1 MSTFFDDNDE
11 QDKQEQKLLEF
22 YQVYSADVRR
32 RLLSKNVPTINNVYD
47 VLYPN
52 TKEALLSKNAP
63 NNITIDSSSESIRNA
78 LLAKI
83 VEDNINLEKFSENF
97 RNSLLARNNLS
108 QSATDL
114 QQQSENVRKGLLS
127 KNNTSQSEN
136 IDDVADSK
144 RHELL
149 SKNTESLNFQNDIE
163 RNNESF
169 RENNLHKNVE
179 SKSDIET
186 DSEQTRKNLVSKN
199 KPIEGD
205 LLTDS
210 NEFRSDEL
218 ALNTPNTSD
227 LSADSEQTR
236 KDGLAKNTPST
247 SDLLNDSEQ
256 ARDNGLASNVPSTS
270 DLEKDSEQARIN
282 LLASNKQSTSDLLVD
297 SEQSRKDVLASNVP
311 STSDLLKDSE
321 QTRTDVLAS
330 NVLSKSDLE
339 KDSEQTRIDDL
350 SKNKPTTSDLEKDS
364 EQARINIL
372 SKNTPSTSDLLND
385 SDHARKN
392 VLASNVLTTSDLEK
406 DSERTRKNILASNV
420 PTTSDLEKDSEQT
433 RADNAAKN
441 TPSESDLFKDSEQTR
456 TDNTSKN
463 TPNTS
468 DLLTLSED
476 PRTGL
481 LAANTPNPSDLLSL
495 SENPRTGLL
504 SANKPNPSDLLELS
518 VDPRTGLLAANTPNP
533 SDLLTLSQDP
543 RDGLLSANVPNPS
556 DLLELSVDPRT
567 GLLAANVPSPSD
579 LLNDSNP
586 FYQNNLSANVPG
598 KYDIDNFINN
608 GGGVDSAEQELKDLK
623 SKNIPTNNTIDKFVN
638 NVGIKDT
645 AAGELKSLLSEN
657 VPTDNTIDKFVN
669 IAGAKDTAAGELKSL
684 LSKNDYPLGSGH
696 YDGSNQKPGNNIN
709 IFTDNQGSK
718 NSANA
723 MLSTLI
729 SKNDYPLGNGSYD
742 GSNPKPGSS
751 IDGFINNA
759 GGRSSAGDERK
770 RLMAMNPHADLGV
783 TFTGLGTAT
792 FLGISK
798 VLTQGLI
805 IRSFLMIKNRPNRK
819 LTLDNVDKGLREQ
832 NVIHSTARSWRNAYS
847 IDGTGLNEYTQGRDS
862 FGLTEKIYL
871 AGTEYKD
878 MVTQTGAKVSDAI
891 AKQMERN
898 NLVGANG
905 QILQASFGISSLD
918 ARSIEL
924 GGGYFGVNSSS
935 DFTKEGRQGGG
946 FISNTKAGKVS
957 YTQQFSEGN
966 VTFNARLYNLSK
978 NLYNSQ
984 AIPPGGGLTNSTIQD
999 LIKNPSVN
1007 DLITQTTGYFHDF
1020 SNSVGIQSVGVTT
1033 STNFL
1038 GLYYLGYSAEEQ
1050 LRPGQGSV
1058 SPGQKNEWIQSAKGA
1073 MAKTV
1078 AGNPLD
1084 SVEFVQGQRGVRK
1097 IINTIKNNKD
1107 SQINF
1112 SENFNTQKADKFI
1125 IRKAGTGKQNFSRQR
1140 FTIANQNQYGDKAIP
1155 KAKGLMFSLKN
1166 YSSGDSFYFPPYIE
1180 TYNDSHTANWNEINF
1195 LGRPEPIYT
1204 YNNSSRDGSITFFVL
1219 TDYTQNFLIGS
1230 KYNTEQGVVAPISV
1244 KADKHFTSADAI
1256 QNQAR
1261 QEALANESLLA
1272 RDNNKEQ
1279 QNAITTQKEAADT
1292 NAKNVSTSSAV
1303 GPTGTKNGETAVE
1316 DNQLDTLKKESAAI
1330 LKQQNDLLIGGN
1342 SGTNY
1347 SATNSKG
1354 KNVYFQNTSVSS
1366 PLDGGYVES
1375 TPDDTQKRIDTMVKN
1390 LMFQPAYFSG
1400 DKIDF
1405 LKKMDFLAKLTKPA
1419 RAQQGSGF
1427 SFTRPPVAHI
1437 KLGDWWDH
1445 DIVVKSV
1452 SVDYKEAPWTLDT
1465 EGRVQPMWASV
1476 TLSFNFVGPYG
1487 GESGPPVVSTDVG
1500 GIYNPRG

>member
-1 MSTFFDDNDE
+1 
-11 QDKQEQKLLEF
+11 
-22 YQVYSADVRR
+22 
-32 RLLSKNVPTINNVYD
+32 
-47 VLYPN
+47 
-52 TKEALLSKNAP
+52 
-63 NNITIDSSSESIRNA
+63 
-78 LLAKI
+78 
-83 VEDNINLEKFSENF
+83 
-97 RNSLLARNNLS
+97 
-108 QSATDL
+108 
-114 QQQSENVRKGLLS
+114 
-127 KNNTSQSEN
+127 
-136 IDDVADSK
+136 
-144 RHELL
+144 
-149 SKNTESLNFQNDIE
+149 
-163 RNNESF
+163 
-169 RENNLHKNVE
+169 
-179 SKSDIET
+179 
-186 DSEQTRKNLVSKN
+186 LV
-199 KPIEGD
+199 G
-205 LLTDS
+205 
-210 NEFRSDEL
+210 
-218 ALNTPNTSD
+218 
-227 LSADSEQTR
+227 
-236 KDGLAKNTPST
+236 
-247 SDLLNDSEQ
+247 
-256 ARDNGLASNVPSTS
+256 
-270 DLEKDSEQARIN
+270 
-282 LLASNKQSTSDLLVD
+282 
-297 SEQSRKDVLASNVP
+297 
-311 STSDLLKDSE
+311 
-321 QTRTDVLAS
+321 
-330 NVLSKSDLE
+330 
-339 KDSEQTRIDDL
+339 
-350 SKNKPTTSDLEKDS
+350 
-364 EQARINIL
+364 
-372 SKNTPSTSDLLND
+372 
-385 SDHARKN
+385 
-392 VLASNVLTTSDLEK
+392 
-406 DSERTRKNILASNV
+406 
-420 PTTSDLEKDSEQT
+420 
-433 RADNAAKN
+433 
-441 TPSESDLFKDSEQTR
+441 
-456 TDNTSKN
+456 
-463 TPNTS
+463 
-468 DLLTLSED
+468 
-476 PRTGL
+476 
-481 LAANTPNPSDLLSL
+481 
-495 SENPRTGLL
+495 
-504 SANKPNPSDLLELS
+504 
-518 VDPRTGLLAANTPNP
+518 
-533 SDLLTLSQDP
+533 
-543 RDGLLSANVPNPS
+543 
-556 DLLELSVDPRT
+556 
-567 GLLAANVPSPSD
+567 
-579 LLNDSNP
+579 
-586 FYQNNLSANVPG
+586 
-598 KYDIDNFINN
+598 
-608 GGGVDSAEQELKDLK
+608 
-623 SKNIPTNNTIDKFVN
+623 
-638 NVGIKDT
+638 
-645 AAGELKSLLSEN
+645 
-657 VPTDNTIDKFVN
+657 
-669 IAGAKDTAAGELKSL
+669 
-684 LSKNDYPLGSGH
+684 
-696 YDGSNQKPGNNIN
+696 
-709 IFTDNQGSK
+709 
-718 NSANA
+718 
-723 MLSTLI
+723 
-729 SKNDYPLGNGSYD
+729 KNDYPLGNGNYD
-742 GSNPKPGSS
+742 GSNPKPGSN
-751 IDGFINNA
+751 IDSFINSA
-759 GGRSSAGDERK
+759 GGRGGAKDERN
-770 RLMAMNPHADLGV
+770 RLMAMNPNADLGV

-792 FLGISK
+792 FLGVSK

-805 IRSFLMIKNRPNRK
+805 IRSYLKTKNRPNRK

-832 NVIHSTARSWRNAYS
+832 NVIHSTTRSWRNAYS

-862 FGLTEKIYL
+862 FGLVEKLYL

-878 MVTQTGAKVSDAI
+878 MVTQTGAKVTDVI
-891 AKQMERN
+891 AKQMEKN

-905 QILQASFGISSLD
+905 QILQSNFGISSLD
-918 ARSIEL
+918 TRNIEL

-957 YTQQFSEGN
+957 YAQQFSEGN

-984 AIPPGGGLTNSTIQD
+984 AIPPGGGITNSTIQD

-1007 DLITQTTGYFHDF
+1007 DLITKTTGYFHDF

-1107 SQINF
+1107 SQIDFSQNF
-1112 SENFNTQKADKFI
+1112 DTQKADKFI

-1155 KAKGLMFSLKN
+1155 KAKGLTFSLKN

-1230 KYNTEQGVVAPISV
+1230 KYNTEQGVVEPISA
-1244 KADKHFTSADAI
+1244 KAERHFTTADAI

-1279 QNAITTQKEAADT
+1279 QNAITKKKEAAST
-1292 NAKNVSTSSAV
+1292 NSNNVSTGSTV
-1303 GPTGTKNGETAVE
+1303 GPTGTKNGETAPE
-1316 DNQLDTLKKESAAI
+1316 DSNLETLKQESAAI
-1330 LKQQNDLLIGGN
+1330 LKQQNDLLVGGN

-1347 SATNSKG
+1347 NVTNSKG

-1375 TPDDTQKRIDTMVKN
+1375 TPDDTQKRIDVMVKN

-1437 KLGDWWDH
+1437 KLGDWWNH

-1452 SVDYKEAPWTLDT
+1452 SVDYKDAPWTLDT